1 MLTAISKI
9 VTARNITID
18 VGILIAIYFIPA
30 LSHLVG
36 VPLYYLDP
44 MRFFLLLGFFLT
56 TNKTNAVI
64 LAITIPLFS
73 WLVSGHPVLP
83 KAFLISIELLTNVL
97 LLAYFIKS
105 SKISPLPSLIIS
117 IVLSK
122 LIYYLFKFVFIQT
135 GILEMEMIATDLYIQ
150 LITLFL
156 LSTVMWLI
164 FRKSAP
170 SETLK

>member
-1 MLTAISKI
+1 MLTAVSKI

-105 SKISPLPSLIIS
+105 SKISLLPSLIIS

-156 LSTVMWLI
+156 LSTVMWFL
-164 FRKSAP
+164 FRKTVA

>member
-1 MLTAISKI
+1 MLTAVSKI

-105 SKISPLPSLIIS
+105 SKISLLPSLIIS

>member
-105 SKISPLPSLIIS
+105 SKISLLPSLIIS

-156 LSTVMWLI
+156 LSTVMWFL
-164 FRKSAP
+164 FRKTVA

>member
-97 LLAYFIKS
+97 LLTYFIKS
-105 SKISPLPSLIIS
+105 GKISLLPSLIIS

-156 LSTVMWLI
+156 LSTVMWFL
-164 FRKSAP
+164 FRKTVA

>member
-56 TNKTNAVI
+56 TNKFNAVI

-83 KAFLISIELLTNVL
+83 KAFLISNVL

-105 SKISPLPSLIIS
+105 SKISLLPSLIIS

-156 LSTVMWLI
+156 LSTVMWFL